1 MSGALDYLASRSDI
15 TGSGLGVVG
24 FCMGGMLSLII
35 AAKRPDKIKAAGEAN
50 SKARDEARDK
60 KRAEEDARSA
70 ANKAERDKNPP
81 GSQMKKKL
89 DDNAKARE
97 EMQKK
102 HAGDKKPKY

>member
-1 MSGALDYLASRSDI
+1 MTRYLAVAAALA
-15 TGSGLGVVG
+15 LG
-24 FCMGGMLSLII
+24 MGV
-35 AAKRPDKIKAAGEAN
+35 AQAQDKSATDKVRAFGEQN
-50 SKARDEARDK
+50 TKEVNEARAK

-89 DDNAKARE
+89 EDNAKARE

-102 HAGDKKPKY
+102 NAGAKKPKY

>member
-1 MSGALDYLASRSDI
+1 MK
-15 TGSGLGVVG
+15 T
-24 FCMGGMLSLII
+24 II
-35 AAKRPDKIKAAGEAN
+35 AVAAALALGMGAAQAQDKSATDKVRAFGEQN
-50 SKARDEARDK
+50 TKEVNEARAK

-81 GSQMKKKL
+81 GSGVKKKL
-89 DDNAKARE
+89 EDNAKARE